1 MIEALALAGGLVG
14 GVELR
19 LLVLLG
25 AAIWMPIPTAVAVL
39 VAVMLG
45 RRDEIRSRAGGDVRF
60 AETVAGELRA
70 GASLR
75 AALRVACAEK
85 TGGRRI
91 VRRLDVGEP
100 LPEAIE
106 GIEELVPSIGSLI
119 QAAVGAGGGSG
130 RMVPIFEELVVH
142 ASAEEAA
149 RAEMRAAVAPVKAS
163 MTVMVGAPV
172 AYMVWSAATGRLA
185 RLMALPGGVWLASIG
200 GALFLFGVLM
210 MVIMARRAR

>member
-91 VRRLDVGEP
+91 VRRLRRAERRRRP
-100 LPEAIE
+100 LIA
-106 GIEELVPSIGSLI
+106 
-119 QAAVGAGGGSG
+119 
-130 RMVPIFEELVVH
+130 RYH
-142 ASAEEAA
+142 ASAAA
-149 RAEMRAAVAPVKAS
+149 SSICAVICVVAVAVS
-163 MTVMVGAPV
+163 MSHCNCPRSRSERTRPRRTL
-172 AYMVWSAATGRLA
+172 SHR
-185 RLMALPGGVWLASIG
+185 SIT
-200 GALFLFGVLM
+200 
-210 MVIMARRAR
+210 R